1 MSRRAKLPPIA
12 CAALAAA
19 LLAVV
24 GAVAGPAAAQVLDI
38 GTDGTVTR
46 YAGPAVYT
54 DQGARSLIPQ
64 AQVSAAPADVARAI
78 DESAQ
83 RHAVSPQLVQAV
95 AWQESRFHQAAV
107 SPKGALGVMQLMPAT
122 ARRLGVDAADL
133 KGNIDGGV
141 VYLGQMLKRFEGD
154 VPRALAAY
162 NAGPEAVARYG
173 GVPPYAETRA
183 YVQAILGRLSTISV
197 PRVGA
202 E

>member
-1 MSRRAKLPPIA
+1 M
-12 CAALAAA
+12 
-19 LLAVV
+19 
-24 GAVAGPAAAQVLDI
+24 AGSAHAQVLAI
-38 GTDGTVTR
+38 GDDGGVTR

-64 AQVSAAPADVARAI
+64 AAPTPAPPAQVAQAI
-78 DESAQ
+78 AESAQ
-83 RHAVSPQLVQAV
+83 RHAVSAPLAQAV
-95 AWQESRFHQAAV
+95 AWQESRFQQQAV

-122 ARRLGVDAADL
+122 ARTLGVDAADL

-141 VYLGQMLKRFEGD
+141 IYLGQMLKRFEGD
-154 VPRALAAY
+154 LPRALAAY

-173 GVPPYAETRA
+173 GVPPYAETKA
-183 YVQAILGRLSTISV
+183 YVRAILDRLGGVSLPALAV